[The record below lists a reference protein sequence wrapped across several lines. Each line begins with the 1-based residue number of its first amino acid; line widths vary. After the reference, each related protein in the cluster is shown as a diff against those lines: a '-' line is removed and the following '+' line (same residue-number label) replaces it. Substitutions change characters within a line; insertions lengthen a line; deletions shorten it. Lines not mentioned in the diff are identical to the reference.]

1 MRNPTETLNIP
12 FLLAE
17 LEFNCLTH
25 HVYLTGS
32 LVDGYANAGSD
43 IDLFV
48 IGEQSNNRSSAQYS
62 KTQQRWLD
70 VRYLTEGDILSL
82 KQQVEVNEKLPRHW
96 GEHNIANLDRL
107 ETYHR
112 LANATPLTTQSH
124 STAIHRL
131 VDRSRLKFEAA
142 ITHLIIARARWED
155 AAGSLV
161 SEDIQQ
167 CAFVAEIGLWHALDS
182 IAALQGL
189 TNPSSK
195 WRLKKMAQMHMDAPW
210 FNNAKDYFLHDRPS
224 GFSSLKPL
232 LLLGPLIYQVTHYLY
247 AGNFDNTLPDCQPG
261 ERVEVDSQGLVF
273 IGAGTRA
280 RRPENTAERP
290 NH

>member
-12 FLLAE
+12 FLLTE
-17 LEFNCLTH
+17 LEFNCLTD

-32 LVDGYANAGSD
+32 LADGYANAVSD

-48 IGEQSNNRSSAQYS
+48 ISEQSNNRNSVQYS

-70 VRYLTEGDILSL
+70 VRCLTERDILSL
-82 KQQVEVNEKLPRHW
+82 KQHVEVNEKLPRHW
-96 GEHNIANLDRL
+96 GEHNIANLDKL
-107 ETYHR
+107 DAYHR
-112 LANATPLTTQSH
+112 LANAVPLTTQSH
-124 STAIHRL
+124 SAAIHRL
-131 VDRSRLKFEAA
+131 VDGRRLEFESA

-155 AAGSLV
+155 AAGSLAG
-161 SEDIQQ
+161 EDIQQ

-182 IAALQGL
+182 IAALKGL

-195 WRLKKMAQMHMDAPW
+195 WRLKKMAQMQLDAPW
-210 FNNAKDYFLHDRPS
+210 FNNAKNYFLHDRPS

-232 LLLGPLIYQVTHYLY
+232 LLLGPLIYQITHYLY
-247 AGNFDNTLPDCQPG
+247 AGSFDSALPDCRLG
-261 ERVEVDSQGLVF
+261 ERIEIDSQGLMF

-280 RRPENTAERP
+280 RSPENAAERP